1 MEKQRNTSA
10 PILPLKGD
18 GGSIKYIGVD
28 DLDIDLFESQY
39 IVPEGMSYN
48 SYLIEDEKIAIMDTA
63 DRRKGDEWKANLTA
77 ALAGRKPAYL
87 VAHHMEPDHA
97 SLIAE
102 VLEAYPEL
110 QLVCSAQALK
120 MLPNFFPSL
129 PLKGDGGS
137 EGRVITVKEGDT
149 LSLGS
154 HTLHF
159 IAAPMVHWPEV
170 MMSYEDKEKV
180 LFAADGFGKFGALK
194 IENGK
199 LNIEK
204 GREAFNLQSSI
215 FNEIGD
221 WACEARRYYF
231 NICGKYGVQVQNV
244 LKKAANLDIQAICP
258 LHGPVLEGEAM
269 KEAIRLYDIW
279 SRYEPESEGV
289 LVAYASIHG
298 GTAKAAERLGELLR
312 EKGAKKVVVS
322 DLSRDD
328 MAEVIEDAF
337 RYPKIVVAAASYDGG
352 VFPVM
357 HDFLYHLQ
365 IKNYQKRRFGIVE
378 NGSWAPSAGRVMKE
392 MIEAMKDCEIVEPMV
407 TIRSRMKPADEAQ
420 LALLADSILR

>member
-1 MEKQRNTSA
+1 MDYGLWTMN
-10 PILPLKGD
+10 
-18 GGSIKYIGVD
+18 SIKYIGVD

-39 IVPEGMSYN
+39 VVPEGMSYN

-63 DRRKGDEWKANLTA
+63 DRRKADEWKANLTA
-77 ALAGRKPAYL
+77 ALAGRTPAYL
-87 VAHHMEPDHA
+87 VSHHMEPDHA
-97 SLIAE
+97 ALIAD
-102 VLEAYPEL
+102 VLSAYPEMK
-110 QLVCSAQALK
+110 LVCSAQALK
-120 MLPNFFPSL
+120 MLPNFF
-129 PLKGDGGS
+129 DGFDFCD
-137 EGRVITVKEGDT
+137 RVLTVKEGDT

-170 MMSYEDKEKV
+170 IMSYESTEKV
-180 LFAADGFGKFGALK
+180 LFAADGFGKFGALNPS
-194 IENGK
+194 ITGGEG
-199 LNIEK
+199 
-204 GREAFNLQSSI
+204 GGSS
-215 FNEIGD
+215 

-244 LKKAANLDIQAICP
+244 LKKAAALDIQAICP
-258 LHGPVLEGEAM
+258 LHGPVLTGDAL
-269 KEAIRLYDIW
+269 KEAVRLYDIW

-298 GTAKAAERLGELLR
+298 GTAQAAERLGALLR
-312 EKGAKKVVVS
+312 EKGAPKVVVS

-337 RYPKIVVAAASYDGG
+337 RYPNIVVCAASYDGG

-378 NGSWAPSAGRVMKE
+378 NGSWAPSAGRVMRE
-392 MIEAMKDCEIVEPMV
+392 MIESMKDCTIVEPLV
-407 TIRSRMKPADEAQ
+407 TIRSRMKPADEVQ
-420 LALLADSILR
+420 LEALAEAIIAG